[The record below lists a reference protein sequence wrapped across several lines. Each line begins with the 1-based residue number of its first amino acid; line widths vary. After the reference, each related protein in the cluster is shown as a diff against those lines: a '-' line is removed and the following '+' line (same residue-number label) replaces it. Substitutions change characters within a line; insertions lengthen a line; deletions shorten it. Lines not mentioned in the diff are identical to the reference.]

1 MTVKKKLY
9 IILIKHLKNEISN
22 INQNP
27 FRQYARICESDEVTW
42 PTGRKYESYPLTMSI
57 HHIEKLSKL
66 INVDK
71 CELIELAVAEN
82 ENAHEPSIYC
92 NE

>member
-1 MTVKKKLY
+1 M
-9 IILIKHLKNEISN
+9 
-22 INQNP
+22 
-27 FRQYARICESDEVTW
+27 DVTW

-57 HHIEKLSKL
+57 HHIDKPSKL

-82 ENAHEPSIYC
+82 ENEHEPSI
-92 NE
+92 

>member
-1 MTVKKKLY
+1 MKFRT
-9 IILIKHLKNEISN
+9 LIKTHFANTQE
-22 INQNP
+22 
-27 FRQYARICESDEVTW
+27 FARAMEVTW

-82 ENAHEPSIYC
+82 ENEHEPLIYC

>member
-1 MTVKKKLY
+1 
-9 IILIKHLKNEISN
+9 
-22 INQNP
+22 
-27 FRQYARICESDEVTW
+27 
-42 PTGRKYESYPLTMSI
+42 MSI